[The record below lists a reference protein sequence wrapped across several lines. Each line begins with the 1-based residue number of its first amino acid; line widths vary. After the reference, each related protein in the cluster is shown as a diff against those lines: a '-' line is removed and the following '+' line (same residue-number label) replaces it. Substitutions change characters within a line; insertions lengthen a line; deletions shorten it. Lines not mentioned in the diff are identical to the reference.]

1 MENMSAKEAVREL
14 TMMLLYLTRLTNE
27 KDFQAAKDFFAWKSY
42 DWDTIDD
49 LVESGMICQGKKSN
63 KSVLITEEGKEYA
76 SALLKKY
83 GISDWN
89 A

>member
-1 MENMSAKEAVREL
+1 MF
-14 TMMLLYLTRLTNE
+14 LLQKR
-27 KDFQAAKDFFAWKSY
+27 
-42 DWDTIDD
+42 
-49 LVESGMICQGKKSN
+49 KSN